1 VQLIS
6 LCFSSISFKGIN
18 IDLYIYFRIMNS
30 NDENLESDERKL
42 NVESLI
48 LVFDYLLDEEEE
60 EQQIDDNE
68 VESEV
73 EHDDGSEQ
81 ENNQHDDED
90 VQTTPVNNEEE
101 EEEEEEADPRGIVGE
116 NKSYEN
122 LTIRGRSYVLF

>member
-60 EQQIDDNE
+60 EEQQIDDNE

-101 EEEEEEADPRGIVGE
+101 EEEEEADPRGIVGE